1 MDLSIIGKFIKERR
15 KAKGLT
21 QVELALKL
29 NVSEKTISKWE
40 CGNGFPDTSL
50 MLSLCEELGI
60 TANELLSG
68 KLLSSEEYKNKAEE
82 NLIMLKDSQEKNT
95 KHLLSLEYVV
105 GYMASITFIVMIFV
119 ASHIEMSTI
128 WRICLIVFGLLNFV
142 VGIVFALKIEK
153 EAGFYECKHCHHK
166 YIPSYKSVWFSM
178 HYGRTRFM
186 RCPKCNKRSWQK
198 KVINKDE

>member
-1 MDLSIIGKFIKERR
+1 MDLSVIGKFIKEQR

-21 QVELALKL
+21 QIDLAERL

-40 CGNGFPDTSL
+40 CGNGFPDTTL
-50 MLSLCEELGI
+50 VLPLCKELGI

-95 KHLLSLEYVV
+95 KHLLTLEWVI
-105 GYMASITFIVMIFV
+105 GYMASLTFLVMIFV
-119 ASHIEMSTI
+119 ASYVEMATI
-128 WRICLIVFGLLNFV
+128 WRVLLIVFGLINFI
-142 VGIVFALKIEK
+142 VGMVFALKIEQT
-153 EAGFYECKHCHHK
+153 AGFYECEHCHHK
-166 YIPSYKSVWFSM
+166 YVPSYKSVLSSM
-178 HYGRTRFM
+178 HLGRTRYM
-186 RCPKCNKRSWQK
+186 KCPNCHKRSWQK